1 MGLPSG
7 EIVAR
12 PMLPRSC
19 GCLQEFQHYTVDRYR
34 AQRQAKFQSTRC
46 PKCAAKV
53 VEEQQKLA
61 PPAKGEA
68 FAMLPNGAQIT
79 LNRVADGSWTG
90 TLAGDGKTVE
100 ATAHG
105 PQALTV
111 NLARLWLSGR
121 AADKA
126 VK

>member
-1 MGLPSG
+1 MGVPSG
-7 EIVAR
+7 EIIAR

-19 GCLQEFQHYTVDRYR
+19 GCLQEFQHYTIDRYR

-46 PKCAAKV
+46 PKCAAIV
-53 VEEQQKLA
+53 VAEQQKSA

-68 FAMLPNGAQIT
+68 FSMLPVGSKVT
-79 LNRVADGSWTG
+79 LNRLADGSWAG

-100 ATAHG
+100 ATASG

-111 NLARLWLSGR
+111 NLARLWLIGR
-121 AADKA
+121 AADMAAK
-126 VK
+126 